1 MDPATLWTSLNTMVG
16 HVWDSIGSYITLAT
30 GQPVLLIPLA
40 FGFAGATVGLF
51 KRMTRLG
58 GRSRK

>member
-1 MDPATLWTSLNTMVG
+1 MWTALSGMVTNIWTAVG
-16 HVWDSIGSYITLAT
+16 DYITTAT
-30 GQPVLLIPLA
+30 EEPVLLIPLA

-58 GRSRK
+58 GRGRR